1 MNQQKLEA
9 RMQQCRISK
18 KEAQQRLGLSRSAF
32 YRKCNGKSEFTLA
45 EIRILMDLLEL
56 ESADGEDDSPDA
68 PSRLDY
74 SLLWDLLD

>member
-18 KEAQQRLGLSRSAF
+18 KEAQQRRGLSRSAF

-56 ESADGEDDSPDA
+56 ESADEIFFDKKVS
-68 PSRLDY
+68 
-74 SLLWDLLD
+74 